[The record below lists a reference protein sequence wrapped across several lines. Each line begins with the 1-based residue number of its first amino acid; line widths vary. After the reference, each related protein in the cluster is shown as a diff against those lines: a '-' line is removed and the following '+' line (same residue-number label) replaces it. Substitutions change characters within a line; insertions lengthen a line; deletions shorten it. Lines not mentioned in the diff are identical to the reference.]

1 MKSQAPLDVFKKGFM
16 ESVPEQAPVI
26 IEPSGEKLG
35 NSDILSQIIKPGEK
49 APDFSLNNTLKNK
62 ISLSDLLRYGP
73 VVLSFFRG
81 RWCPFGNMEL
91 NALQE
96 ILGEFRALNATLVAI
111 SPQPVE
117 YNLAIQQE
125 KNLLFEI
132 LSDPGNTIT
141 KSYNILYKLPEAF
154 RQVYMQFSHNF
165 SMVNNDEPWILP
177 LASRFIIDQEQIIR
191 YAKTT
196 TYHTIRSETEETL
209 AALKTL

>member
-1 MKSQAPLDVFKKGFM
+1 MKSQVPTDVFKKGFV
-16 ESVPEQAPVI
+16 ERGAEQAPI
-26 IEPSGEKLG
+26 IMKHSGEKLG

-49 APDFSLNNTLKNK
+49 APGFSLNNTLKNK
-62 ISLSDLLRYGP
+62 ISLCDLLRYGP

-81 RWCPFGNMEL
+81 RWCPFCNMEL
-91 NALQE
+91 DALQE
-96 ILGEFRALNATLVAI
+96 ILGELKILNATLVAI
-111 SPQPVE
+111 SPQQVE

-125 KNLLFEI
+125 KNLLFDI

-141 KSYNILYKLPEAF
+141 KSYNILYKLPEEF
-154 RQVYMQFSHNF
+154 RQVYMHFSRNI

-191 YAKTT
+191 YAKIT
-196 TYHTIRSETEETL
+196 TYHTIGPETEETL